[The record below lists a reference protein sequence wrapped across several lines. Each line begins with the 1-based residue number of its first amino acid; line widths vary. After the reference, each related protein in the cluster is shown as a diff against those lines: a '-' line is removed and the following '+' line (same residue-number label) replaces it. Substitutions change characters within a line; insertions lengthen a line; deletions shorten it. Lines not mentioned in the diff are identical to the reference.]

1 MALLPE
7 LLEDLEK
14 IAVKIK
20 SNLTAELVD
29 EFSNIIS
36 RSIPIPNTPDYFKYE
51 TFRIAL
57 KLAGTT
63 IVNGLKREKNPNI
76 RSYILWTSA
85 IHIVR
90 WFGLENILYIE
101 WDNEYIVFCKKQIN
115 DLKDPKAAGYNFEY
129 KIDTSPKISKTTQ
142 KTNPKTIQKTNQ
154 SNEKKSSKRVAMSK
168 STDSYHLKNTFDDEL
183 LTKDIS
189 WADVV

>member
-14 IAVKIK
+14 VSTKIK
-20 SNLTAELVD
+20 TNLTAELVD

-51 TFRIAL
+51 AFRIAF

-63 IVNGLKREKNPNI
+63 IVNGLKREKNANT

-101 WDNEYIVFCKKQIN
+101 WDNAYVVFCKKPIEN
-115 DLKDPKAAGYNFEY
+115 VKDPKASGFNFEY
-129 KIDTSPKISKTTQ
+129 KIDPQTPKLSQ
-142 KTNPKTIQKTNQ
+142 KKIQKTP
-154 SNEKKSSKRVAMSK
+154 KRIIMSK
-168 STDSYHLKNTFDDEL
+168 STDSYHSN
-183 LTKDIS
+183 DILDLETLPEGFS
-189 WADVV
+189 WADV